1 MKAFLRLAFIH
12 KVFNEIFTYL
22 VGCKELLRS
31 FYEDEAFIQSE
42 EMNEFLL
49 KTEELKDFDFRW
61 CAKDDKLDEL
71 SNLIDLTDYLVDKE
85 RTTREIIYKVNVNQ
99 QQIKE
104 LIEEKQF
111 FESKSREFRNRILF
125 YYNRIKELGIESVF
139 EGELAKSPSK
149 IELLTKKLNEF
160 FKTPLTVVENR
171 PDKNPDIISLEEDIA
186 TLKKALEIELSNR
199 ASKEAALEYI
209 ESDVL
214 VKQDENIV
222 MRHQIEE
229 VKQVNEEL
237 CAKVGELG
245 QLNTDLNAKTVALT
259 SKNQQLVSNIT
270 ELQRTLVATEAKY
283 NQLSTTERL
292 LRKQYEELRESNES
306 LKAQLLREQ
315 EEKAELQKRLD
326 DHIARNSTVTSE
338 LSIATSRA
346 NDYPS
351 LKKKHDVLQRKVYEY
366 EQTMEEIGT
375 QLQAAKL
382 EIENLKEANTP
393 SDCVWKDDSNVAK
406 CEGCSALFTTINRRH
421 HCRSCGGKN
430 SYDSKLRKNSFVRLF
445 IFLSTYKFLSRLLI
459 YFSTHLVPLIIFLP
473 ARHLLSKM

>member
-1 MKAFLRLAFIH
+1 MKAFLRLASIH
-12 KVFNEIFTYL
+12 KVFNETFTYL

-31 FYEDEAFIQSE
+31 YYENEAFILSN

-49 KTEELKDFDFRW
+49 KTEELSEFDFRW
-61 CAKDDKLDEL
+61 CAKEDKLDEL

-85 RTTREIIYKVNVNQ
+85 RTTREIIYKVNINQ

-160 FKTPLTVVENR
+160 FKTPLTVVENK
-171 PDKNPDIISLEEDIA
+171 DKNPDVISLEEDIA

-245 QLNTDLNAKTVALT
+245 QLNTDLNSKTVALT
-259 SKNQQLVSNIT
+259 SKNQQLVSNVT

-283 NQLSTTERL
+283 NQLSTTERSL
-292 LRKQYEELRESNES
+292 HKQFEELKESNES

-315 EEKAELQKRLD
+315 EEKRELQKRLN
-326 DHIARNSTVTSE
+326 DHIERNSTVTSE
-338 LSIATSRA
+338 LCIATSRA

-430 SYDSKLRKNSFVRLF
+430 HTKLLKISF
-445 IFLSTYKFLSRLLI
+445 
-459 YFSTHLVPLIIFLP
+459 FSTLT
-473 ARHLLSKM
+473 

>member
-12 KVFNEIFTYL
+12 KVFNETFAYL
-22 VGCKELLRS
+22 IGCKELLRS
-31 FYEDEAFIQSE
+31 YYEDEAFILSNE
-42 EMNEFLL
+42 FAEFLL
-49 KTEELKDFDFRW
+49 KVEELKEFDFRW

-71 SNLIDLTDYLVDKE
+71 SNLIDLTDYLVAKDRATK
-85 RTTREIIYKVNVNQ
+85 EIIYKVNVNQ

-111 FESKSREFRNRILF
+111 YESKSKEFRNRILF

-139 EGELAKSPSK
+139 EGELVKSPSK

-160 FKTPLTVVENR
+160 FKTPLVAVVENKE
-171 PDKNPDIISLEEDIA
+171 KNPDILSLQEDIA

-229 VKQVNEEL
+229 VKQVNQEL
-237 CAKVGELG
+237 CEKIGELG
-245 QLNTDLNAKTVALT
+245 QLNTELNNKTLALT
-259 SKNQQLVSNIT
+259 SKNQQLVSNVT
-270 ELQRTLVATEAKY
+270 ELQRGLVATEAKY
-283 NQLSTTERL
+283 NQLSTTERS
-292 LRKQYEELRESNES
+292 LRKQFDELKELNES
-306 LKAQLLREQ
+306 LKAQLLKEQ
-315 EEKAELQKRLD
+315 AEKNELQKRLAD
-326 DHIARNSTVTSE
+326 NIEHNSTVASE

-351 LKKKHDVLQRKVYEY
+351 LKKKHDVLLRKCYEY

-393 SDCVWKDDSNVAK
+393 NDCVWKNDSNVDK
-406 CEGCSALFTTINRRH
+406 CEGCSQLFTTINRKH
-421 HCRSCGGKN
+421 HCRHCGGIFCQKC
-430 SYDSKLRKNSFVRLF
+430 SDRK
-445 IFLSTYKFLSRLLI
+445 I
-459 YFSTHLVPLIIFLP
+459 PLP
-473 ARHLLSKM
+473 ANPKPCRVCDNCHTKLLQRYNG